1 MNEKKRSPL
10 LCPPPSSGGACLGH
24 YPTSSA
30 GGRCCS
36 GSALTCA
43 EVSDGGERTKE
54 DRIGDSL
61 VTWERKKKGKGSEV
75 GGGRGEGDS
84 SLTAP
89 PAAGA
94 TKLQ

>member
-1 MNEKKRSPL
+1 M
-10 LCPPPSSGGACLGH
+10 
-24 YPTSSA
+24 
-30 GGRCCS
+30 
-36 GSALTCA
+36 

-61 VTWERKKKGKGSEV
+61 VMEQKKQ
-75 GGGRGEGDS
+75 RGDS

-89 PAAGA
+89 PAARV

>member
-1 MNEKKRSPL
+1 M
-10 LCPPPSSGGACLGH
+10 
-24 YPTSSA
+24 
-30 GGRCCS
+30 
-36 GSALTCA
+36 

-61 VTWERKKKGKGSEV
+61 VMSEKKQG
-75 GGGRGEGDS
+75 GDS

-89 PAAGA
+89 PAARA